1 MRKALLLVLA
11 FVTIGSALPEA
22 VAAVVPAIP
31 ATIEPVVPV
40 VPPSTDPDPV
50 AVKNALDEFKSLSRK
65 DKKDRLKDVKKKW
78 KEYKKAKRDGDPDAN
93 KILLVILA
101 ILLPPLAVYL
111 HQGTINTKFWIALL
125 LCLLAIFT
133 FFLWIIPVVYALL
146 VVLDAI

>member
-11 FVTIGSALPEA
+11 FVTIGSALPGA
-22 VAAVVPAIP
+22 FAAVVP
-31 ATIEPVVPV
+31 PV
-40 VPPSTDPDPV
+40 PSTIVPASTEPDSSTV
-50 AVKNALDEFKSLSRK
+50 NSAINEFKSLSRK
-65 DKKDRLKDVKKKW
+65 EKKERLKDVKKEW
-78 KEYKKAKRDGDPDAN
+78 KKYKKAKREGDPDAN

-111 HQGTINTKFWIALL
+111 HQGVINVKFWIALL

-146 VVLDAI
+146 VVLDVI